1 MEKIGNSRDPLKGNV
16 RSVFWRYAIPE
27 VIGLLAI
34 WSAGLVD
41 AIFLGQFVG
50 PEALATVNLAIP
62 AVNMFF
68 SLALLIGVGGAVV
81 CGKYIGEERP
91 NKANRVFT
99 TTMLLGAI
107 ISAAL
112 LMLSLVFFD
121 ELVAALGAT
130 TQTLNDMLSIYLG
143 IIIWVAPIYILELL
157 LFYFVRLD
165 GQPDLASGAFVVGS
179 IVNIVLDWLF
189 IGVYGWGIEGAAIA
203 TGISALTNFLILM
216 PYFFTKYSKLKFS
229 RPLSDWRLLFRA
241 YLNGISDFANEVS
254 VGITT
259 LIFNWVMISRLGM
272 EGVAA
277 LLIINNLWVMGV
289 FVSIALSDSLQPI
302 ISQNYGA
309 KNSSRIIEFLMTAFK
324 AIAVFSIMLI
334 AAMLLFPDIIAS
346 VFLDAD
352 EIRTR
357 EIAIEFMKYI
367 WPAFIF
373 IGFNILLT
381 VYFTSMQKPF
391 ESGTI
396 AFSRSLI
403 LPAAGLLLL
412 PLIIGDIGMFVTLP
426 LAEGITFILAV
437 YFFSRKKPI
446 DIIKSDMGTN

>member
-1 MEKIGNSRDPLKGNV
+1 MSSRDPLRGNV
-16 RSVFWRYAIPE
+16 KSVFWRYSIPE

-41 AIFLGQFVG
+41 SIFLGHFVG
-50 PEALATVNLAIP
+50 PQALATVNLAIP

-81 CGKYIGEERP
+81 CGKFIGEGRP

-107 ISAAL
+107 ISAVL
-112 LMLSLVFFD
+112 LLLSLIYL
-121 ELVAALGAT
+121 EEIVAGLGAT
-130 TQTLNDMLSIYLG
+130 TEQLNQLLTIYLG

-179 IVNIVLDWLF
+179 FMNIGLDWLF

-203 TGISALTNFLILM
+203 TGLSALTNFLILM
-216 PYFFTKYSKLKFS
+216 PYFFTRFSKLKFS

-241 YLNGISDFANEVS
+241 YVNGISDFTNEMS

-289 FVSIALSDSLQPI
+289 YISIALSDSLQPI

-309 KNSSRIIEFLMTAFK
+309 KNPDRIVEFLRIAFK
-324 AIAVFSIMLI
+324 AIMSFSAILI
-334 AAMLLFPDIIAS
+334 VAIVMFPDMIVS
-346 VFLDAD
+346 VFLDAE
-352 EIRTR
+352 EILTR
-357 EIAIEFMKYI
+357 EISVEFLTYM

-373 IGFNILLT
+373 VGLNILLT
-381 VYFTSMQKPF
+381 VYFTSMQKPI
-391 ESGTI
+391 ESGAI
-396 AFSRSLI
+396 AFARSLV
-403 LPAAGLLLL
+403 LPASGLLLL
-412 PLIIGDIGMFVTLP
+412 PLFLGNVGMFVMLP
-426 LAEGITFILAV
+426 LAEGLTFVLAA
-437 YFFSRKKPI
+437 YFFTRKKPA
-446 DIIKSDMGTN
+446 DIIKEDAVDSI